1 MEVFQ
6 LSNGVKVVLK
16 TEKEPEIVSGH
27 LFFPIGNSSEPKGKE
42 GVTLLTLKTAVKR
55 SLKRTPDEFYRIQ
68 EEIGAPF
75 VSDVSLDYSL
85 IRFQSTSKDF
95 LNYGELLLETLLN
108 PGFTEESFSVEKEAL
123 LASIRS
129 KKESP
134 FTLAYEKMMELTYS
148 QTSYQNLPYGSEE
161 TVSSLDLK
169 TCKGWYGRFLI
180 PKGSVLSLCGDL
192 QNVEKFLSDV
202 EKVES
207 YEFKREKFE
216 KRITESKTE
225 FVRREGSAQTFIL
238 IALNAP
244 SIKSDS
250 YVKYKLLNTIL
261 GEGIGS
267 VLFQEFREK
276 RGFAYST
283 GSIYPS
289 RLNTGRILIYI
300 GTSPDKRNLVRRELR
315 SILKKLP
322 NFINSDSLNRAKEYF
337 KGTYLL
343 DHETRSKK
351 SWYLGFWEIL
361 EKGYKFDSEFLRKV
375 KEIKLSEV
383 KNIAEIVSD
392 QPIHEVVVGDEE
404 VNS

>member
-6 LSNGVKVVLK
+6 LSNGIRVILK
-16 TEKEPEIVSGH
+16 PERELEIVSGN
-27 LFFPIGNSSEPKGKE
+27 LFFPIGNSFDPKGKE
-42 GVTLLTLKTAVKR
+42 GITLLTLKTAVKR
-55 SLKRTPDEFYRIQ
+55 SLKRKPEEFYRIQ

-85 IRFQSTSKDF
+85 VRFQSTSKDF

-123 LASIRS
+123 LASIKS

-148 QTSYQNLPYGSEE
+148 QTPYQNLPYGSEGS
-161 TVSSLDLK
+161 VSSLDLE
-169 TCKGWYGRFLI
+169 TCKDWYKGFLI
-180 PKGSVLSLCGDL
+180 PKGSVLSLCGNL
-192 QNVEKFLSDV
+192 QNMEKFLGDV
-202 EKVES
+202 EKIES
-207 YEFKREKFE
+207 YEFKRERFE

-244 SIKSDS
+244 SVKSDF
-250 YVKYKLLNTIL
+250 YIKYKLLNTIL

-267 VLFQEFREK
+267 VLFQELREK
-276 RGFAYST
+276 EGFAYST
-283 GSIYPS
+283 GSLYPS

-300 GTSPDKRNLVRRELR
+300 GTSPDKRETVRKKLR
-315 SILKKLP
+315 SILRQLP
-322 NFINSDSLNRAKEYF
+322 SFINSDSIERAKEYF

-361 EKGYKFDSEFLRKV
+361 EKGYKFDSEFLRKIE
-375 KEIKLSEV
+375 EIKLSEI
-383 KNIAEIVSD
+383 KNVAEIVSAE
-392 QPIHEVVVGDEE
+392 PIHEVVVGDEE